1 MQENALQQ
9 NKQGQEWPLPFKDL
23 VKLPIFRR
31 ICKETT
37 QAIGE
42 YSMLEEGDSVLVGL
56 SGGEDSISLMHVL
69 CNLQRRAPFRFQLH
83 AVTVDMDFADFNVH
97 ALADYARFYGWNWH
111 HARFPGQRLLK
122 EKQAEDRPCAF
133 CSRMR
138 RGQIHAC
145 ADELGCNKIALGQHL
160 DDLCVSLLLSLF
172 RGGGLKTMGPNVS
185 ADTGSK
191 RLIRPFCSIRKSML
205 HQLALKLEYPQIR
218 SCPYEARLKQDGDR
232 AYLEQLV
239 NGLEGRFQDIR
250 GAMLKAMKD
259 VRLAHLLDR
268 RYLHLDSDD
277 DPDGGKL

>member
-1 MQENALQQ
+1 MRQDEQQ
-9 NKQGQEWPLPFKDL
+9 PNEEGRDWPLPFNDL
-23 VKLPIFRR
+23 VKLPVFRR

-37 QAIGE
+37 RAVGE

-69 CNLQRRAPFRFQLH
+69 CNLQRRAPFRFQVH
-83 AVTVDMDFADFNVH
+83 AVTIDMDFADFNAQ

-111 HARFPGQRLLK
+111 HLRFPGQRLLK
-122 EKQAEDRPCAF
+122 EKQAEARPCAF

-172 RGGGLKTMGPNVS
+172 RGGGLKTMGPNVP

-191 RLIRPFCSIRKSML
+191 RLIRPFCTIRKSLL
-205 HQLALKLEYPQIR
+205 HQLAQQLEYPQIR
-218 SCPYEARLKQDGDR
+218 SCPYEDRLKQDGDR

-239 NGLEGRFQDIR
+239 NSLEGRFQDIR

-259 VRLAHLLDR
+259 VRLAHLLDK
-268 RYLHLDSDD
+268 RYLSFDAE
-277 DPDGGKL
+277 DPDCGKL